1 MLSGQVDAQPER
13 MDANDDPAQIDAF
26 LELQLIVRRMGMK
39 APNLIGHDESL
50 KWHTDRHVR
59 TSA

>member
-26 LELQLIVRRMGMK
+26 RELRLIVGRMRMK

-50 KWHTDRHVR
+50 E
-59 TSA
+59 